1 MDNQV
6 NLNINFQEAYKRLD
20 RLCKD
25 CFAGNDGVSEYIRQ
39 LENEQWKLRKYNLWQ
54 DDDYKMLKHVR
65 WIRNKLSHEV
75 DTFQSDLCTQDDL
88 DFVIDF
94 YNDIMDCLDPLAQ
107 LYKFEENEKKQ
118 KQKIN
123 TTSKPKEYDQTKKD
137 KKKSIF
143 AKFIEKIKKL
153 FS

>member
-6 NLNINFQEAYKRLD
+6 NLNINFLENYKRLD

-25 CFAGNDGVSEYIRQ
+25 CFSSNEGISEYIRQ
-39 LENEQWKLRKYNLWQ
+39 LETDQWQLKGYNLWQ
-54 DDDYKMLKHVR
+54 NDDLKMLKHVR

-75 DTFQSDLCTQDDL
+75 DAFQSDLCTQDDL

-107 LYKFEENEKKQ
+107 LNKLKENEKKQ
-118 KQKIN
+118 KQNIN
-123 TTSKPKEYDQTKKD
+123 TTSTPKEQDQAKKD

-143 AKFIEKIKKL
+143 TKFIEKIKKL